1 MRRSLSFVAL
11 TIGLM
16 AAGAVSIFA
25 MLQDRESAQA
35 AAAVIPP
42 PAAQWESG
50 MGLTAVEE
58 SAGERLY
65 ESASVTSA
73 SDHYFRVDGSSFSAD
88 HDSELC
94 PFKDA
99 KLRDSEL

>member
-1 MRRSLSFVAL
+1 MRRSLFFGAL

-16 AAGAVSIFA
+16 AAVAVSIFA
-25 MLQDRESAQA
+25 VLQDRESAQA
-35 AAAVIPP
+35 AAAVIPS

-50 MGLTAVEE
+50 TGLTAVNE
-58 SAGERLY
+58 STGERLY

-73 SDHYFRVDGSSFSAD
+73 SDHYVRGDGSGISAD
-88 HDSELC
+88 HDGQLC
-94 PFKDA
+94 PFRDT